1 MSKGSRD
8 GYGSQDESDLEGLK
22 KDLALSAESVESQLS
37 GARLY
42 SSAPSSPQSIGRPKV
57 RAFVASIEN
66 LSKVK
71 PVLSSTMGVE
81 EELQSLKGSR
91 SSYRGKITHQLNQ
104 LKSNSDAGTLNE
116 MFYDREAVK
125 INKSYRSET
134 V

>member
-8 GYGSQDESDLEGLK
+8 GYGSDERDLEGLK
-22 KDLALSAESVESQLS
+22 KDLAFSAESVESQLS

-71 PVLSSTMGVE
+71 PVLSSTMGVKE
-81 EELQSLKGSR
+81 DLKQLKLFR
-91 SSYRGKITHQLNQ
+91 RSYRGKIT
-104 LKSNSDAGTLNE
+104 
-116 MFYDREAVK
+116 
-125 INKSYRSET
+125 
-134 V
+134 